1 MLLQSHS
8 LDGSRLIALCPYA
21 IVVSAAVSSCSSI
34 WITMGRTLTS
44 RTDGTHLGQLKKTF
58 SCCGCPVPTVSMT
71 GD

>member
-44 RTDGTHLGQLKKTF
+44 RTDGTHSGQLKKIQLLWMSSTN
-58 SCCGCPVPTVSMT
+58 SQY
-71 GD
+71 DR